1 MTGRAKVL
9 TLVVLVAVGAGVFY
23 LHLLSSRL
31 KNQNAQRVEESARTQ
46 LAEASLQSEKGPQQ
60 VVTLYFPSNDQGVL
74 IQETRQLTLASSPAD
89 RIRQIFLALL
99 EGSEQGQN
107 RPLPPGAEL
116 RAAFLASDGT
126 AYLDL
131 ATGSLPSFNP
141 GIGSE
146 TLAVYSIVDSICANI
161 PEAKRVRFLIDGQ
174 EADTLNGHV
183 DLTQAFAPDPNLSL
197 SGP

>member
-1 MTGRAKVL
+1 MTARAKVL
-9 TLVVLVAVGAGVFY
+9 TLVVLVAVGVGVFY

-31 KNQNAQRVEESARTQ
+31 NNQNAQRVEETARTR
-46 LAEASLQSEKGPQQ
+46 LAEASLQSEKGPQET
-60 VVTLYFPSNDQGVL
+60 VTLYFPSNDQGVL
-74 IQETRQLTLASSPAD
+74 IQETRQLTLASSSAD
-89 RIRQIFLALL
+89 RIRQIFLALI

-131 ATGSLPSFNP
+131 ATGSLPLFNP

-161 PEAKRVRFLIDGQ
+161 PAAKRVKFLIDGQ
-174 EADTLNGHV
+174 EVDTLNGHV

>member
-1 MTGRAKVL
+1 MTTRAKVL
-9 TLVVLVAVGAGVFY
+9 TLAVMAVVAAGVFY
-23 LHLLSSRL
+23 LHVLSSRL
-31 KNQNAQRVEESARTQ
+31 KNQNTQHVEETARTR
-46 LAEASLQSEKGPQQ
+46 LAEASLESEKGPQET
-60 VVTLYFPSNDQGVL
+60 VTLFFPSNDEGVL
-74 IQETRQLTLASSPAD
+74 IQETRQLTLASSAAD
-89 RIRQIFLALL
+89 RIRQIFLALI

-131 ATGSLPSFNP
+131 ATGSLPLFNP

-161 PEAKRVRFLIDGQ
+161 PSAKRVKFLIDGQ
-174 EADTLNGHV
+174 EVDTLNGHV
-183 DLTQAFAPDPNLSL
+183 DLTQAFVPDPNLNL
-197 SGP
+197 TGP